1 MEEDRFVAPDLER
14 ARELV
19 RSGELVRA
27 AGEAAGAL
35 E

>member
-1 MEEDRFVAPDLER
+1 MAEDRFLAPDLER

-19 RSGELVRA
+19 QSGELVLA
-27 AGEAAGAL
+27 AGEAAGPL